1 MKPIRVAHLGAA
13 HDHSGLTLE
22 TVRKFPEVFTVVSV
36 TEKDPAVRAR
46 VENQSAYQGLPW
58 ITEEELFARDDIDA
72 VLCEGDELCALDDAY
87 RCIQKG
93 WHVHMDKPAGTDIRK
108 LEEMLA
114 LAESKHLT
122 FQTGYMYRYN
132 PAMKY
137 LRDRVRSGKLGEIL
151 SIEASMGVCHPD
163 EKRAWLG
170 RFQGGMMFFLG
181 CHLIDMVYSL
191 WGTPERIVT
200 FNQQAGDEIN
210 AQDNCL
216 AVFEYKHGTAQIRVN
231 AAEVNGYNRRHLV
244 VCGSEGTVEIR
255 PLECPTHV
263 YETLKCEAEG
273 KTWRDA
279 KHEVFPG
286 YLPGRYDE
294 MMLEFAQCI
303 RGEKENPYP
312 YAYEAQLQRLV
323 LAASGYH
330 LDFSEKE

>member
-1 MKPIRVAHLGAA
+1 MKTIRVAHLGAA
-13 HDHSGLTLE
+13 HDHSAVTLS
-22 TVRKFPEVFTVVSV
+22 TVRKYPDVFTVVSL
-36 TEKDPAVRAR
+36 TERDPDVRAR
-46 VENQSAYQGLPW
+46 AQNQAAYQGLPW

-72 VLCEGDELCALDDAY
+72 VLCEGDELLALDDAY

-93 WHVHMDKPAGTDIRK
+93 WHVHMDKPAGTDIK
-108 LEEMLA
+108 QLEEVLA
-114 LAESKHLT
+114 LAQSKQLI

-137 LRDRVRSGKLGEIL
+137 VLERVRSGKLGEIL
-151 SIEASMGVCHPD
+151 SIEASMSVCHTH
-163 EKRAWLG
+163 EKRAWLN

-191 WGTPERIVT
+191 WGTPKRILSL
-200 FNQQAGDEIN
+200 NQQAEHRIP

-216 AVFEYKHGTAQIRVN
+216 AVFEYEHGTAQIRAN

-244 VCGSEGTVEIR
+244 VCGTEGTLEIR

-263 YETLKCEAEG
+263 YETLACDAEG
-273 KTWRDA
+273 KMWRDA

-303 RGEKENPYP
+303 RGEKENPYS

-330 LDFSEKE
+330 VSFTEKE

>member
-1 MKPIRVAHLGAA
+1 MKPIRLAHLGVA

-22 TVRKFPEVFTVVSV
+22 TVRKYPEEFTVVSL
-36 TEKDPAVRAR
+36 TEKNPAVRER
-46 VENQSAYQGLPW
+46 VQNQSAYQGLPW

-93 WHVHMDKPAGTDIRK
+93 WHVHMDKPSGTDINT
-108 LEEMLA
+108 LEKMLR
-114 LAESKHLT
+114 LAERKHLT

-137 LRDRVRSGKLGEIL
+137 TLNQVRSGKLGKLL
-151 SIEASMGVCHPD
+151 SIEASMGVCHSD
-163 EKRAWLG
+163 EKRAWLN

-181 CHLIDMVYSL
+181 CHLIDMVYAL
-191 WGTPERIVT
+191 WGTPRRIVT
-200 FNQQAGDEIN
+200 FNQQAEDRIK

-216 AVFEYKHGTAQIRVN
+216 AVFEYEHGTAQIRVD

-244 VCGSEGTVEIR
+244 VCGSEGTIEIR

-263 YETLKCEAEG
+263 YQTLKCDAEG

-279 KHEVFPG
+279 KHEIFPG
-286 YLPGRYDE
+286 YLSGRYDE
-294 MMLEFAQCI
+294 MMLEFAQCV
-303 RGEKENPYP
+303 RREKENPYS
-312 YAYEAQLQRLV
+312 YAYEMQLQRLV

-330 LDFSEKE
+330 VDFAEKR